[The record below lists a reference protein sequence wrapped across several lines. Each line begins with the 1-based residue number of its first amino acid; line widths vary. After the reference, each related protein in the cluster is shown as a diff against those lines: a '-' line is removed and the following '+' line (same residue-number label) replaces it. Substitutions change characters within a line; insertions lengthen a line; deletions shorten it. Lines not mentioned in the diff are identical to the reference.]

1 MALILYNS
9 DMSVNLDLA
18 PIVQQA
24 GFGITRSDI
33 THSVQTMDGTTH
45 VGRVASKAQLRIKVI
60 PRNHTDISALLQ
72 ILEDQPLTV
81 LYEDP
86 VLGQRYATFHLVER
100 TADLKV
106 HYRDGSEWWDPVEMT
121 LRED

>member
-1 MALILYNS
+1 MALILFNA
-9 DMSVNLDLA
+9 DMSASLDLE
-18 PIVQQA
+18 PMVQQA

-45 VGRVASKAQLRIKVI
+45 VGRVASKAQIRLKLM
-60 PRNHTDISALLQ
+60 PKSYADLCTLAQ
-72 ILEDQPLTV
+72 ILEAQPLTV

-86 VLGQRYATFHLVER
+86 VLGQRYATFHVTER
-100 TADLKV
+100 TADLMV
-106 HYRDGSEWWDPVEMT
+106 HYRDGTEWWDPIEMT